1 MRHAHLRRWL
11 KAPLL
16 LAIPLLM
23 VGHRALAGD
32 AGPPDASDDA
42 SQGIDAGIPE
52 GGANDIQLLLGFS
65 AKETCSCAFDVGQ
78 TDTYCTAFGQ
88 QPGYTV
94 TIAIN
99 HTTQIVT
106 ASILGIT
113 RTAHV
118 ASPATGCLL
127 DAL

>member
-1 MRHAHLRRWL
+1 MPRWIAVTL
-11 KAPLL
+11 VAMTPLL
-16 LAIPLLM
+16 VSSDAS
-23 VGHRALAGD
+23 
-32 AGPPDASDDA
+32 AGPPDPPANLYQLA
-42 SQGIDAGIPE
+42 AGYT
-52 GGANDIQLLLGFS
+52 
-65 AKETCSCAFDVGQ
+65 AKETCSCSFDVGQ

-118 ASPATGCLL
+118 ASPTTGCLL